1 MLKMFNIELEMGGF
15 NRVQKELLRALYRAK
30 APLSIRALE
39 EQTGEERLTVY
50 YNLKRLRERRRVRQD
65 RTGKIYTWSLVPTE
79 ASDAH
84 QIPIARAYDVIAR
97 SPSQRLW
104 GIQGGEAVR
113 TLIKEIDCG
122 ATYRPIHHRQRLRKV
137 VVDAIL
143 TEKGVALV
151 RRAPETEL
159 ISHLRRPTILYIT
172 ADTPELDHREIMTDG
187 KTLLTIDHAKGT
199 ATVLHDAEAAA
210 AYIALHETIKR
221 LSIKARPQEIYG
233 DL

>member
-1 MLKMFNIELEMGGF
+1 MLKIFNIELERGGF
-15 NRVQKELLRALYRAK
+15 NKVQKELLRALYRAK

-39 EQTGEERLTVY
+39 EETGEERLTVY
-50 YNLKRLRERRRVRQD
+50 YNLKRLKERSKVRQD
-65 RTGKIYTWSLVPTE
+65 RTGRIYTWSLIPAETVGG
-79 ASDAH
+79 H
-84 QIPIARAYDVIAR
+84 QIPIDRAYDAIAR

-113 TLIKEIDCG
+113 ALIKQMNSG
-122 ATYRPIHHRQRLRKV
+122 TTYEPIHHRQRLRKV

-143 TEKGVALV
+143 TEKGVELV
-151 RRAPETEL
+151 KRAPETEL
-159 ISHLRRPTILYIT
+159 ISHLRRPTILHIT
-172 ADTPELDHREIMTDG
+172 ADTPELDHKEIMTDG
-187 KTLLTIDHAKGT
+187 KMLLTIDRAKGT

-221 LSIKARPQEIYG
+221 LSTKARPQEIYG